1 MVAVEAAGS
10 TVGTVAVAVVGLVPE
25 AVTILVPIVVSAIVG
40 TTVGTPG
47 PMVTAAAAVGNPL
60 AAITPLEVRAALRA
74 AGEVEGKGENIQIQ
88 TSLTQPHRKS
98 PSTAFSC
105 TLVDGKSS
113 SSLSSSNALAS

>member
-1 MVAVEAAGS
+1 MAGAVVAVEAAGS

-60 AAITPLEVRAALRA
+60 AAITPLAVRAALRA
-74 AGEVEGKGENIQIQ
+74 AGEVEGKGEAEAAGISILWA
-88 TSLTQPHRKS
+88 SLCNNQKFLH
-98 PSTAFSC
+98 
-105 TLVDGKSS
+105 
-113 SSLSSSNALAS
+113 SL